1 MNPVCYRLCFPVP
14 ASRPV
19 RYRPPHRASVDL
31 CARLDR
37 PAPTPGNPLASWC
50 RSSSTF
56 SIPQDYPARAHM
68 QGLKRGVPVVSIPDA
83 KPTGLVLDKEPR
95 IRLHVT
101 ESCRQSGEACHPPV
115 HRLAIRHLRLRAA
128 RAFQLLE
135 PDPKRAAPESLLQ
148 GQAFREGCVLART
161 VQVAVNPR
169 FKGTAIRR
177 GSRRSKI
184 SNHTNLNSMLS
195 ATPHRMSP
203 LLESP
208 AEYVRAAAPH
218 GRADS
223 RGSLGRR

>member
-19 RYRPPHRASVDL
+19 RYSSTTPCSVDL
-31 CARLDR
+31 CDRLDR
-37 PAPTPGNPLASWC
+37 LLLHPETPCFVVPELLDI
-50 RSSSTF
+50 RV
-56 SIPQDYPARAHM
+56 PQDYPARAHM

-83 KPTGLVLDKEPR
+83 KPTGLVLDKERR
-95 IRLHVT
+95 IRLHAT
-101 ESCRQSGEACHPPV
+101 EFCRQSGEACHPPV

-184 SNHTNLNSMLS
+184 SDHTNLNSMLP

-208 AEYVRAAAPH
+208 GEYVRAAAPH
-218 GRADS
+218 GCADS